1 MIGTKI
7 GQYLIE
13 SQLGAGGMG
22 VVYRAFDSKL
32 ERPVAIKV
40 FPDLSATPK
49 TRLRLMHEARSASAL
64 NHPSVCTVYEVAE
77 SGDACYL
84 VMEFVDGRTLADLI
98 PGGGFPAGT
107 VIRYG
112 SQIADALAHA
122 HARGVVHRDLKCAN
136 VIVTPDG
143 LVKVLDFGIAH
154 RQAAQRD
161 PETDTRETETHAY
174 DSLLTPGTVA
184 GTLLYMAPEALR
196 GELVDG
202 RVDIWALGV
211 MLHEMASATPPFTGN
226 TSFDICGKI
235 LHAEPA
241 PLPGRV
247 PAGLKAVIA
256 RCLAKQPSDR
266 YPNAG
271 ELRLALEAEKT
282 GALPA
287 TASSRA
293 ARPAPAGKRT
303 LLVLPFTNLAA
314 DPESDY
320 FANGLT
326 EEIIADLSN
335 VRQLRVISSTSSMQ
349 FKGTALTVA
358 ELAKQLGVE
367 HVLEGS
373 VRRMGDALRVTAKLV
388 EAATDSPIWGN
399 KYSGS
404 LKDVF
409 AIQETLSR
417 SIVDALRV
425 MLSSSEE
432 QQLKQHPIAD
442 VRAYEWYL
450 RAKQEMLRFTKDSL
464 DRGIECLEQSEA
476 IAGANAL
483 LLATKGEAYWQYVN
497 SGISGDVSYLDKA
510 DACVQQ
516 ALEIEPQS
524 PHARRVSALVRVHR
538 GDMPGAFRQLKL
550 ALELAPNDPDCLLWG
565 GIVAGVSGQMALAEA
580 WANRLVAVD
589 PVTPFYQLMPGT
601 MTWLAG
607 DYERAWALWSERR
620 AAVMENPLMRLVYGH
635 LAVLTGRTDEGRRIL
650 ADLARAEPGNPFG
663 QLAVIY
669 QAAFDGDAARALAGL
684 TPELIA
690 MLESDPQY
698 CWFIAQCH
706 ALAGDV
712 AGGIRWIETA
722 VSRGFINHDVLA
734 RLDPF
739 LANLHGDAR
748 YKSLM
753 RDVKQK
759 ADAIRR
765 ETP

>member
-1 MIGTKI
+1 MIGTRI
-7 GQYLIE
+7 GHYRIE

-49 TRLRLMHEARSASAL
+49 TRQRLMHEARSASAL
-64 NHPSVCTVYEVAE
+64 NHASVCTVYEVAE

-98 PGGGFPAGT
+98 PSGGFPVDT
-107 VIRYG
+107 VVRHG

-143 LVKVLDFGIAH
+143 RVKVLDFGIAQ
-154 RQAAQRD
+154 RQAAPGD
-161 PETDTRETETHAY
+161 PEIETQETESPAY
-174 DSLLTPGTVA
+174 DSILTPGTVA

-211 MLHEMASATPPFTGN
+211 MLYEMASATRPFTGS
-226 TSFDICGKI
+226 TPFDICGKI

-271 ELRLALEAEKT
+271 EVRLALEAVQT
-282 GALPA
+282 GAQAA
-287 TASSRA
+287 TTSSTV
-293 ARPAPAGKRT
+293 ARPAPAGKGT

-326 EEIIADLSN
+326 DEIIADLSN
-335 VRQLRVISSTSSMQ
+335 VRHLRVISSTSSMQ
-349 FKGTALTVA
+349 FKDTTLTVS

-425 MLSSSEE
+425 VLSSREA
-432 QQLKQHPIAD
+432 QQLKEHPIPD

-450 RAKQEMLRFTKDSL
+450 RAKQEMLRFTKESL
-464 DRGIECLEQSEA
+464 DRVIECLEQSEA
-476 IAGANAL
+476 IAGDNAL
-483 LLATKGEAYWQYVN
+483 ILATKGEAYWQYVN

-510 DACVQQ
+510 DACAER
-516 ALEIEPQS
+516 ALEIEPRS
-524 PHARRVSALVRVHR
+524 PHGRRVSALVRVHR
-538 GDMPGAFRQLKL
+538 GDMPGAFRQLRL

-565 GIVAGVSGQMALAEA
+565 SIVAGVSGQMALAEA
-580 WANRLVAVD
+580 WADRLVAVD
-589 PVTPFYQLMPGT
+589 PVTPFYQLVPGT
-601 MTWLAG
+601 MKWLG
-607 DYERAWALWSERR
+607 GEYERAWALWSERPG
-620 AAVMENPLMRLVYGH
+620 AVMENPLMRLVYGH
-635 LAVLTGRTDEGRRIL
+635 LAVMTGRADEGRRIL
-650 ADLARAEPGNPFG
+650 EDLARAEPANPFG

-690 MLESDPQY
+690 TLESDPQY
-698 CWFIAQCH
+698 CWFLAQCC
-706 ALAGDV
+706 ALAGDID
-712 AGGIRWIETA
+712 GGIRWVDVA

-739 LANLHGDAR
+739 LANLRGDPR
-748 YKSLM
+748 YESLM
-753 RDVKQK
+753 RDVKRK
-759 ADAIRR
+759 VDAI
-765 ETP
+765 TT